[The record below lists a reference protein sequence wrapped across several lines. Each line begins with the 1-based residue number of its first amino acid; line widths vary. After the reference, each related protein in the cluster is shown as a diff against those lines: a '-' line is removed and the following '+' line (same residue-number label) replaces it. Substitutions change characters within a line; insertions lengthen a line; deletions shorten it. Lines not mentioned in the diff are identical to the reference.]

1 MQDIGLASRNARS
14 LPPMNS
20 NLAWDDFRLIK
31 AIADHDGL
39 TGAAAA
45 LNVNHSTV
53 FRRLG
58 QIEEQ
63 LGLPLFERRKT
74 GYVATVAGAEMAALA
89 GRMEEDVTAFGRRL
103 AGRDVAPSGEV
114 RVTTTDTL
122 YLNMLLPIFAAF
134 RLTHPAIR
142 LDVVIGNQT
151 LNLSRRDA
159 DVAIRA
165 SDTPGETLVGR
176 RLATLTWAI
185 YGRAQDGLTPD
196 ESADSD
202 LLFQRDWVTLGDQL
216 GYVKAARYVRDRVAP
231 EKIALKSSAVLGM
244 TEAVEQGLGIGPLP
258 CFIADQ
264 RPGLVRLM
272 PPDPDFSTG
281 LWILTHPDIRNAPR
295 VRAFMEFVG
304 GELAKKRGLIEGGG

>member
-1 MQDIGLASRNARS
+1 
-14 LPPMNS
+14 MNS

-63 LGLPLFERRKT
+63 LGQPLFERRKT

-122 YLNMLLPIFAAF
+122 YLAVLLPIFAAF
-134 RLTHPAIR
+134 RLSHPAIR

-165 SDTPGETLVGR
+165 SDTPGETLIGR

-185 YGRAQDGLTPD
+185 YGRAQDGLTPE
-196 ESADSD
+196 ESADPD

-264 RPGLVRLM
+264 RPGLIRLM

-304 GELAKKRGLIEGGG
+304 GELAKRRGLIEGAS

>member
-1 MQDIGLASRNARS
+1 
-14 LPPMNS
+14 MNV

-31 AIADHDGL
+31 AVSDHDGL

-45 LNVNHSTV
+45 LGVNHSTV

-58 QIEEQ
+58 QLEEQ

-74 GYVATVAGAEMAALA
+74 GYVATAAGAEMAALA
-89 GRMEEDVTAFGRRL
+89 ARMEEDVTAFGRRL

-114 RVTTTDTL
+114 RITTTDTL

-134 RLTHPAIR
+134 RLAHPAIR

-151 LNLSRRDA
+151 LNLSKRDA

-165 SDTPGETLVGR
+165 SDTPGETLIGR

-185 YGRAQDGLTPD
+185 YGRAQDAPTP
-196 ESADSD
+196 EEAADPET
-202 LLFQRDWVTLGDQL
+202 LFERNWVTLGDQL

-231 EKIALKSSAVLGM
+231 EKIALKSSAVIGM

-264 RPGLVRLM
+264 RPGLIRLM

-304 GELAKKRGLIEGGG
+304 GELAKRRGLIEGGV

>member
-1 MQDIGLASRNARS
+1 
-14 LPPMNS
+14 MNS

-39 TGAAAA
+39 TGAANA
-45 LNVNHSTV
+45 LGVNHSTV

-74 GYVATVAGAEMAALA
+74 GYVATVAGTEMAALA
-89 GRMEEDVTAFGRRL
+89 NRMDEDVTAFGLRL

-122 YLNMLLPIFAAF
+122 YLNVLLPIFAAF
-134 RLTHPAIR
+134 RLAHPLIR
-142 LDVVIGNQT
+142 LDIVVGNQT
-151 LNLSRRDA
+151 LNLSKRDA

-165 SDTPGETLVGR
+165 NDSPGETLVGR
-176 RLATLTWAI
+176 RLATLNWAI
-185 YGRAQDGLTPD
+185 YGRAQDRLTPA
-196 ESADSD
+196 EQADPKA
-202 LLFQRDWVTLGDQL
+202 LFQRDWVALGDQL
-216 GYVKAARYVRDRVAP
+216 GYVKAARYVRERVAP
-231 EKIALKSSAVLGM
+231 ERIALKSSAVLGM
-244 TEAVEQGLGIGPLP
+244 TEAVEQGFGIGPLP

-272 PPDPDFSTG
+272 PPDPEFSTG
-281 LWILTHPDIRNAPR
+281 LWILTHPDIRHAPR
-295 VRAFMEFVG
+295 VRAFMDFCG
-304 GELAKKRGLIEGGG
+304 NELAKKRGLIEGTG

>member
-1 MQDIGLASRNARS
+1 
-14 LPPMNS
+14 MNLD
-20 NLAWDDFRLIK
+20 LAWDDFRLVK

-45 LNVNHSTV
+45 LGVNHSTV

-63 LGLPLFERRKT
+63 VGLQLFERRKT
-74 GYVATVAGAEMAALA
+74 GYVATAAGVEMAALA
-89 GRMEEDVTAFGRRL
+89 GRVEEDVAAFSRRL

-122 YLNMLLPIFAAF
+122 YLNLLLPIFAAF
-134 RLTHPAIR
+134 RTLHPAIR
-142 LDVVIGNQT
+142 LDIVIGNQA
-151 LNLSRRDA
+151 LNLSKRDA

-165 SDTPGETLVGR
+165 SDAPAETLVGR

-185 YGRAQDGLTPD
+185 YGRTGDTAKPAEGEP
-196 ESADSD
+196 SAS
-202 LLFQRDWVTLGDQL
+202 LFARDWVALGDQL
-216 GYVKAARYVRDRVAP
+216 GHLKAARYVRDKVAP
-231 EKIALKSSAVLGM
+231 ERIALKSSAVLGLA
-244 TEAVEQGLGIGPLP
+244 EAVEQGLGIGPLP

-264 RPGLVRLM
+264 RPTLARLL

-295 VRAFMEFVG
+295 VRAFMDFVG
-304 GELAKKRGLIEGGG
+304 GELAKKRGLIEGTG

>member
-1 MQDIGLASRNARS
+1 
-14 LPPMNS
+14 MNS

-39 TGAAAA
+39 TGAANA
-45 LNVNHSTV
+45 LGVNHSTV

-74 GYVATVAGAEMAALA
+74 GYVATVAGTEMAALA
-89 GRMEEDVTAFGRRL
+89 NRMDEDVTAFGLRL

-122 YLNMLLPIFAAF
+122 YLNVLLPIFATF
-134 RLTHPAIR
+134 RQAHPLIR

-151 LNLSRRDA
+151 LNLSKRDA
-159 DVAIRA
+159 DIAIRA
-165 SDTPGETLVGR
+165 NDSPGETLVGR
-176 RLATLTWAI
+176 RLATLNWAI
-185 YGRAQDGLTPD
+185 YGRTGDGLTPA
-196 ESADSD
+196 EQADPKV
-202 LLFQRDWVTLGDQL
+202 LYQRDWVALGDQL
-216 GYVKAARYVRDRVAP
+216 GYVKAARYVRERVAP
-231 EKIALKSSAVLGM
+231 ERIALRSSAVLGM

-272 PPDPDFSTG
+272 PPDPEFSTG
-281 LWILTHPDIRNAPR
+281 LWILTHPDIRHAPR
-295 VRAFMEFVG
+295 VRAFMDFCG
-304 GELAKKRGLIEGGG
+304 NELAKKRGLIEGTG

>member
-1 MQDIGLASRNARS
+1 
-14 LPPMNS
+14 MNS

-63 LGLPLFERRKT
+63 LGQPLFERRKT
-74 GYVATVAGAEMAALA
+74 GYVATVVGAEMAALA

-122 YLNMLLPIFAAF
+122 YLAILLPIFAAF
-134 RLTHPAIR
+134 RRANPAIR

-185 YGRAQDGLTPD
+185 YGRAQDGLTPA

-264 RPGLVRLM
+264 RPGLIRLM

>member
-1 MQDIGLASRNARS
+1 MHN
-14 LPPMNS
+14 

-39 TGAAAA
+39 TGAAHA

-74 GYVATVAGAEMAALA
+74 GYVATVAGTEMAALA
-89 GRMEEDVTAFGRRL
+89 ARMEEDVTAFGRKL
-103 AGRDVAPSGEV
+103 AGRDVAPSGEL

-122 YLNMLLPIFAAF
+122 YLNVLLPIFAAF
-134 RLTHPAIR
+134 RAAHPLIR

-151 LNLSRRDA
+151 LNLSKRDA
-159 DVAIRA
+159 DIAIRA

-176 RLATLTWAI
+176 RIATLTWAI
-185 YGRAQDGLTPD
+185 YGRAEQGLSPA
-196 ESADSD
+196 EQADPKT
-202 LLFQRDWVTLGDQL
+202 LFQRDWVALGDQL
-216 GYVKAARYVRDRVAP
+216 SHVKAARYVRDHVDPQR
-231 EKIALKSSAVLGM
+231 IALRSSAVLGL

-264 RPGLVRLM
+264 RPGLIRLM

-295 VRAFMEFVG
+295 VRAFMDFCG
-304 GELAKKRGLIEGGG
+304 NELAKRRGLIEGEG

>member
-1 MQDIGLASRNARS
+1 
-14 LPPMNS
+14 MNS

-39 TGAAAA
+39 TGAANA
-45 LNVNHSTV
+45 LGVNHSTV

-74 GYVATVAGAEMAALA
+74 GYVATVAGTEMAALA
-89 GRMEEDVTAFGRRL
+89 NRMDEDVTAFGLRL

-122 YLNMLLPIFAAF
+122 YLNVLLPIFAAF
-134 RLTHPAIR
+134 RQAHPLIR

-151 LNLSRRDA
+151 LNLSKRDA

-165 SDTPGETLVGR
+165 NDSPGETLVGR
-176 RLATLTWAI
+176 RLATLNWAI
-185 YGRAQDGLTPD
+185 YGRAGDALTPA
-196 ESADSD
+196 EQADPKA
-202 LLFQRDWVTLGDQL
+202 LYQRDWVALGDQL
-216 GYVKAARYVRDRVAP
+216 GYVKAARYVRERVAP
-231 EKIALKSSAVLGM
+231 ERIALKSSAVLGM

-272 PPDPDFSTG
+272 PPDPEFSTG
-281 LWILTHPDIRNAPR
+281 LWILTHPDIRHAPR
-295 VRAFMEFVG
+295 VRAFMDFCG
-304 GELAKKRGLIEGGG
+304 NELAKKRGLIEGMG

>member
-1 MQDIGLASRNARS
+1 
-14 LPPMNS
+14 MNS

-39 TGAAAA
+39 TGAANA
-45 LNVNHSTV
+45 LGVNHSTV

-74 GYVATVAGAEMAALA
+74 GYVATVAGTEMATLA
-89 GRMEEDVTAFGRRL
+89 NRMDEDVTAFGLRL

-122 YLNMLLPIFAAF
+122 YLNVLLPIFAAF
-134 RLTHPAIR
+134 RLAHPLIR

-151 LNLSRRDA
+151 LNLSKRDA

-165 SDTPGETLVGR
+165 NDSPGETLVGR
-176 RLATLTWAI
+176 RLATLNWAI
-185 YGRAQDGLTPD
+185 YGRAGDGLTPA
-196 ESADSD
+196 EQADPKA
-202 LLFQRDWVTLGDQL
+202 LYQRDWVALGDQL
-216 GYVKAARYVRDRVAP
+216 GYVKAARYVRERVAP
-231 EKIALKSSAVLGM
+231 DRIALKSSAVLGM

-272 PPDPDFSTG
+272 PPDPEFSTG
-281 LWILTHPDIRNAPR
+281 LWILTHPDIRHAPR
-295 VRAFMEFVG
+295 VRAFMDFCG
-304 GELAKKRGLIEGGG
+304 NELARKRGLIEGTG